1 MNPLRAIREKCL
13 DCSCQQPIEV
23 KECPVKA
30 CALWPFRMG
39 VNPFR
44 AKRVMSVEAKAK
56 AMEGL
61 AKARVTRMEVQRV
74 GA

>member
-1 MNPLRAIREKCL
+1 MNPMRAIREKCL
-13 DCSCQQPIEV
+13 DCTCQQPVEV
-23 KECPVKA
+23 KECTVRA
-30 CALWPFRMG
+30 CALYPFRMG
-39 VNPFR
+39 VNPYR

-61 AKARVTRMEVQRV
+61 AKARVARMEVQHV